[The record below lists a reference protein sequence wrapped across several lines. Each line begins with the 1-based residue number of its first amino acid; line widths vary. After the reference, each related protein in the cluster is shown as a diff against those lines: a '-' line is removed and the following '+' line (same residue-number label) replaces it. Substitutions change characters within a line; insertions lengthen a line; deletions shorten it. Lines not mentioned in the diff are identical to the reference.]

1 MQGCVSE
8 DTAVFLKDKTGEVL
22 EVTLAFFNVLL
33 DADCGQADLG
43 DYRILSRSGWTELLS
58 VARRNLWEGEHICHL
73 RTRLGYV
80 SLTGEHKLSVRRG
93 VEDVVVPANT
103 VKAGDA
109 LLMLE
114 KPKLGKNA
122 PPIGEQLSFR
132 TLGVLSTNLSTG
144 FGGYVYR
151 LETGDGMFVANG
163 FLVHGL

>member
-8 DTAVFLKDKTGEVL
+8 DTAVFLKNEAGEVL
-22 EVTLAFFNVLL
+22 EVNLAFFDALL
-33 DADCGQADLG
+33 DADSSEADLG

-58 VARRNLWEGEHICHL
+58 VARRSLWEGEQLCHL
-73 RTRLGYV
+73 RTRLGHI
-80 SLTGEHKLSVRRG
+80 STTGEHKLLVTRG

-114 KPKLGKNA
+114 RPKLGKNA
-122 PPIGEQLSFR
+122 LPIGEHLKFR
-132 TLGVLSTNLSTG
+132 TLGVLSTTLSTG
-144 FGGYVYR
+144 FEGHVYR

-163 FLVHGL
+163 FLMHGL